1 MSYTLVPT
9 ELIVDG
15 AITSAKLD
23 TNIAISGTLGVTG
36 EVTLATHLVMGD
48 NDKIKIGTGGDL
60 EIYHDGSNSYISNS
74 TGNIYLGD
82 TNGAVHIQAKLNEE
96 SIICSADGAV
106 TLYHDNAVKL
116 ATASGGVT
124 VTGELDATSL
134 DISGNADIDGTLET
148 DNLTVGGQQGTD
160 GQVLTSTGSRVA
172 WEDASGGVAGIVS
185 NADATAITISSSE
198 KVGIGIDP
206 TEGILHIKSDDA
218 GEVELLTLENSTG
231 TNGKTTLT
239 FKTTSTDSTKSAQI
253 FAERINASGHT
264 DLAFRT
270 YNGSTTEA
278 VRIDHDGQVGIG
290 TTSPSSFSNFAN
302 NLVVNE
308 AGNGGITIATGTG
321 NHASLHFAD
330 GTSGDAAYR
339 GFFDYNHAA
348 DSLGIGTAGAE
359 RLRIDSAGKVHIG
372 ATSGTGILNVDGG
385 SGEGSLYVEGTA
397 SGSAITARLLASDG
411 GAVFFGSSSNHD
423 VRIQTNSVN
432 KLTIKANG
440 LCGIG
445 TDNPSQLLHLKSTGD
460 AALRIEADS
469 DNVNE
474 DDNAYIE
481 FSQDGSLV
489 NAYVGYDTNTNVFT
503 INQKFADSVT
513 IKTNDTERWRI
524 DSSGRMTNAFDAPYG
539 SILQV
544 AGNSIS
550 GGVVNFIDPDVS
562 VATSNHILRCTFSV
576 DTDSSGKF
584 IAFYDGGGNIGSVSQ
599 NGASSVLF
607 NTTSDER
614 LKENIVDASSQLDVI
629 KNVKVREFDWKSSSK
644 HDIGMI
650 AQELKDVIP
659 NVVIEGGDDV
669 TEEPFG
675 VDYGKLTPYLIK
687 AIQEQQ
693 TVIEDLKS
701 RIETLE
707 G

>member
-1 MSYTLVPT
+1 LTL
-9 ELIVDG
+9 
-15 AITSAKLD
+15 
-23 TNIAISGTLGVTG
+23 
-36 EVTLATHLVMGD
+36 H
-48 NDKIKIGTGGDL
+48 
-60 EIYHDGSNSYISNS
+60 
-74 TGNIYLGD
+74 TGNS
-82 TNGAVHIQAKLNEE
+82 E
-96 SIICSADGAV
+96 
-106 TLYHDNAVKL
+106 
-116 ATASGGVT
+116 
-124 VTGELDATSL
+124 
-134 DISGNADIDGTLET
+134 
-148 DNLTVGGQQGTD
+148 
-160 GQVLTSTGSRVA
+160 RV
-172 WEDASGGVAGIVS
+172 
-185 NADATAITISSSE
+185 
-198 KVGIGIDP
+198 
-206 TEGILHIKSDDA
+206 
-218 GEVELLTLENSTG
+218 
-231 TNGKTTLT
+231 
-239 FKTTSTDSTKSAQI
+239 
-253 FAERINASGHT
+253 
-264 DLAFRT
+264 
-270 YNGSTTEA
+270 
-278 VRIDHDGQVGIG
+278 
-290 TTSPSSFSNFAN
+290 
-302 NLVVNE
+302 
-308 AGNGGITIATGTG
+308 
-321 NHASLHFAD
+321 
-330 GTSGDAAYR
+330 
-339 GFFDYNHAA
+339 
-348 DSLGIGTAGAE
+348 
-359 RLRIDSAGKVHIG
+359 RIDSAGKVHIG

>member
-160 GQVLTSTGSRVA
+160 GQVLTSTGSGVA

-687 AIQEQQ
+687 DIQEQQ

>member
-160 GQVLTSTGSRVA
+160 GQVLTSTGSGVA